1 MKIFRYLKKLNSFS
15 VIIVPED
22 TSHGTKSKKF
32 TLSRILLFAVLYSLF
47 IGIIGY
53 YLFGVTGIGPRF
65 FPGSD
70 KLSSVSSE
78 DLEKLNDRVA
88 FLARELQ
95 VLKSTNQKLKYALA
109 LGDSSLIDSLGVN
122 IDTLRQ
128 LYKTPREGNIFGAVI
143 VFFTKLFIQQEK
155 SVLFILPANG
165 YISRAFAPDKGH
177 YGIDI
182 VLKDGTPVYAA
193 AGGYV
198 VFSGYTNNYGHTI
211 ILNHSDGYLSVY
223 KHCSLV
229 IKKEREF
236 VRQGELIA
244 LSGNSGLATTGP
256 HLHFEI
262 WLNGKPI
269 DPESILL
276 KNK

>member
-15 VIIVPED
+15 VVIVPED
-22 TSHGTKSKKF
+22 TSHGTKSRKF
-32 TLSRILLFAVLYSLF
+32 TLSRIFLFAILYSLF

-53 YLFGVTGIGPRF
+53 YLFGVTGIGSKF

-95 VLKSTNQKLKYALA
+95 VLKSTNQRLKYALA

-128 LYKTPREGNIFGAVI
+128 LYKTPKEGNIFGAVI

-198 VFSGYTNNYGHTI
+198 VFSGYTNNYGHII